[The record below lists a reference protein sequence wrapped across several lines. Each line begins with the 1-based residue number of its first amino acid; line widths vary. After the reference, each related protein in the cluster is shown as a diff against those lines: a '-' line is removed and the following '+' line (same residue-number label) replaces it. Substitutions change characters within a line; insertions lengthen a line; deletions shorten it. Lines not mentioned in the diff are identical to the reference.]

1 MAFQGKRLNLVLL
14 RLSFILPSLTG
25 CIPESN
31 KTVMAIQP
39 SSETAPPQ
47 SKWVISTLI
56 GSGNQAQETIIA
68 NPVDVAVDQQGQ
80 YFISDS
86 RNHQIFKVDAQGLI
100 TQYVGNGN
108 PGFSGDGGRASRAQL
123 KFPRGL
129 ACDQEG
135 NLWIADTGNHRI
147 RKVNKAGVIST
158 ENLNQYPYPALES
171 PQDLVFN
178 PQGDLLVAET
188 GAGRIRK
195 RNPEGLI
202 SLILD
207 PASNAHTI
215 KPTAI
220 ATDSQGN
227 IWIADADNHQVLKLD
242 IKGHISVIAGNG
254 KGGFIGDGG
263 VSTES
268 QLSQPSGIVVDAADQ
283 VWIADTQNQRLRMVN
298 RSGQISTKLVY
309 NRNALHR
316 FFSPQQLALNAKG
329 SVLIVDPGYA
339 QIHQYTPTSANVFD
353 FGWMGA
359 GLFAERA
366 TSFTVLANREG
377 FSPSLQKLKFPHAL
391 ALDRESNLFVSDT
404 GNHRIVGITPDK
416 RLLSYPSNLLG
427 FWFHP
432 LERIAVAEA
441 AANTNNEL
449 FLVDTRKNQLLKL
462 SLNKFND
469 AILQS
474 KTIPFKQIK
483 EPISVTADSKQGLWL
498 VGSKEVYQ
506 IDPNTGTLTLRA
518 GGGAKPF
525 SEGAAATT
533 VELSSVMDMAVD
545 STQQLFIL
553 ERDHHRILKVNQA
566 GLISTFAGT
575 GQPGFSGD
583 GGPARLAQFKSPMGL
598 GIDHQDQI
606 YIADTENH
614 LIRKIDREGAITT
627 LAGNGLYGFSGDQ
640 GDPLKAQLDSP
651 SDIVIAPNGLVYI
664 ADRGNHRIRRI
675 APAGFKEPIRPVD
688 QAGIIGRR

>member
-171 PQDLVFN
+171 PQDLAFN
-178 PQGDLLVAET
+178 PNGDLLIAET
-188 GAGRIRK
+188 EAGRIRK
-195 RNPEGLI
+195 RTPKGQITLLLEP
-202 SLILD
+202 SSH
-207 PASNAHTI
+207 PPKI

-220 ATDSQGN
+220 TTDSDGN
-227 IWIADADNHQVLKLD
+227 LWIADAEHHQVLKQHLT
-242 IKGHISVIAGNG
+242 GQISVIAGTG
-254 KGGFIGDGG
+254 TAGFSGDGG
-263 VSTES
+263 AATKS
-268 QLSQPSGIVVDAADQ
+268 QLSQPSGIAVDAVGQ
-283 VWIADTQNQRLRMVN
+283 VWISDTQNQRLRMVN
-298 RSGQISTKLVY
+298 RLGQISTTLAY
-309 NRNALHR
+309 NLTALHKL
-316 FFSPQQLALNAKG
+316 FSPQQLTLNTAG
-329 SVLIVDPGYA
+329 SLLIVDPGYA
-339 QIHQYTPTSANVFD
+339 LVHQYTTKPLSSFE
-353 FGWMGA
+353 FGLIGA
-359 GLFAERA
+359 SLWAEREA
-366 TSFTVLANREG
+366 GFTVLATGMNEKIPANQLK
-377 FSPSLQKLKFPHAL
+377 SPSSL
-391 ALDRESNLFVSDT
+391 ALDSADNLFILDS
-404 GNHRIVGITPDK
+404 GHQRIISMTPTK
-416 RLLSYPSNLLG
+416 RLFAHNYSIGG
-427 FWFHP
+427 FSQTRFGG
-432 LERIAVAEA
+432 I
-441 AANTNNEL
+441 AANAKNEL
-449 FLVDTRKNQLLKL
+449 FVVNTENNQLLKL
-462 SLNKFND
+462 SITKFTD
-469 AILQS
+469 QIIQRKLLQINQLKQPMRVIVDS
-474 KTIPFKQIK
+474 AQQLWVSGFKEIY
-483 EPISVTADSKQGLWL
+483 L
-498 VGSKEVYQ
+498 V
-506 IDPNTGTLTLRA
+506 DPNTGRQILRA
-518 GGGAKPF
+518 GGGQIPF
-525 SEGAAATT
+525 AEGMAATSI
-533 VELSSVMDMAVD
+533 ELKGVMDIAVD
-545 STQQLFIL
+545 STQQIYIL
-553 ERDHHRILKVNQA
+553 ERDNHRVLKVNQA
-566 GLISTFAGT
+566 GQISSFAGT

-583 GGPARLAQFKSPMGL
+583 GGPALLAQLNSPMGL
-598 GIDHQDQI
+598 GIDAQDQL

-614 LIRKIDREGAITT
+614 VIRKIDREGTITT
-627 LAGNGLYGFSGDQ
+627 LAGNGQYGFSGDQ
-640 GDPLKAQLDSP
+640 GDPRQAQLDSP
-651 SDIVIAPNGLVYI
+651 SDIVIAQNGLVYI

-675 APAGFKEPIRPVD
+675 EPVGFKGP
-688 QAGIIGRR
+688 QN